1 MLYLTRDQLDPD
13 RISGLGK
20 NNSAHQVYPSYSTF
34 FYEIAGTFNAGTIS
48 LLAPAK
54 SPSVFEIPSSSAP
67 PIFNRPHEPLI
78 LFNSGLVRL
87 QNGYQD
93 MGTER
98 ERAYM
103 RGISSVY

>member
-54 SPSVFEIPSSSAP
+54 SLLSLRSLLVQLLLS
-67 PIFNRPHEPLI
+67 LI
-78 LFNSGLVRL
+78 GRMSLLYCSIQG
-87 QNGYQD
+87 
-93 MGTER
+93 
-98 ERAYM
+98 
-103 RGISSVY
+103 